1 VALASVIIS
10 VTALLF
16 TITSF
21 WWLQARRGR
30 LTCFPVQTFSGYLK
44 RDGAALRI
52 PLSIFN
58 SGAVP
63 LVVTDL
69 RLRLLL
75 PDSEDLLMHFRTLR
89 RSVRTDS
96 DDVEDFAHAYSVA
109 GRSVDT
115 RMVEFALNTSPL
127 PLLYGHPA
135 IGVVE
140 AQIGDLPRWVELGRF
155 PIHVETMAHPGNYIT
170 YSNQQHVW
178 PDGLLAEA
186 AAAHRKLRQQWGLE
200 DANSSQN

>member
-1 VALASVIIS
+1 MASLAIS

-30 LTCFPVQTFSGYLK
+30 LSCFPVQTFSGYLN

-69 RLRLLL
+69 RLRLSL
-75 PDSEDLLMHFRTLR
+75 PDSDDLLMHFRTLR
-89 RSVRTDS
+89 RSVRTDP
-96 DDVEDFAHAYSVA
+96 DDVEDFAHAYSVG

-115 RMVEFALNTSPL
+115 RMVEFALNSSPSS
-127 PLLYGHPA
+127 LLYGQA
-135 IGVVE
+135 VVGVVE
-140 AQIGDLPRWVELGRF
+140 AQIGHLEQWVELGDF
-155 PIHVETMAHPGNYIT
+155 PLHVEAMAHPGNYIT

-178 PDGLLAEA
+178 PEGLLAEA

-200 DANSSQN
+200 DAD